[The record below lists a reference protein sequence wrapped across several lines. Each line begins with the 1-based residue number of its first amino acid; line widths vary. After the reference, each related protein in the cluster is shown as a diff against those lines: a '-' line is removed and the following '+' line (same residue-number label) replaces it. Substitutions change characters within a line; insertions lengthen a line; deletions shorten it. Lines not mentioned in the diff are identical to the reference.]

1 MNAAL
6 RAAVIQEWRGLPEKK
21 ARSDHWETPGV
32 VLPKLMQ
39 KLGLK
44 ERLRES
50 EVIDAWSSIV
60 GEFIAAHSAP
70 VALRDGILY
79 VRVLQPSLHYELE
92 RIAKTEILRKLKQ
105 RFGGKTIR
113 DIPFPRAWCEGIAA
127 QMRGDA
133 SAAHAAFTRAR
144 VEAAKLVAEQPDYA
158 EALCV
163 LGMADPALGRNW

>member
-21 ARSDHWETPGV
+21 ARPDDWETPSV
-32 VLPKLMQ
+32 LLPKLMQ

-113 DIPFPRAWCEGIAA
+113 DIRFR
-127 QMRGDA
+127 
-133 SAAHAAFTRAR
+133 
-144 VEAAKLVAEQPDYA
+144 
-158 EALCV
+158 
-163 LGMADPALGRNW
+163 LG